1 MSSLRARLLLPLLL
15 SAFLSASGLSGCLW
29 LPDWPIAD
37 KVEPDPSTDNRPFA
51 HCNPRPNR
59 WEPILVG
66 AATGSRTVECRI
78 RGAESVLWTLST
90 EVDEEQPT
98 LELDPSLLVELAPEL
113 RTPLVLGRDV
123 ESVRLRRDMLPWSPR
138 PYVAVLRAS
147 VQLPGEV
154 TTKRWPILVI
164 PAADELDSRLPSPLS
179 EPSGDEDS
187 EGAR

>member
-1 MSSLRARLLLPLLL
+1 MSSLRTRLLLPLLL
-15 SAFLSASGLSGCLW
+15 STVLATSGLCGCLW
-29 LPDWPIAD
+29 LPDWPIPD
-37 KVEPDPSTDNRPFA
+37 KVEPAPSSDNLPFA
-51 HCNPRPNR
+51 YCNPRPNR

-90 EVDEEQPT
+90 EVDDEQPT
-98 LELDPSLLVELAPEL
+98 LELDPTLLDQLAPEL

-154 TTKRWPILVI
+154 TTKRWPLLVI
-164 PAADELDSRLPSPLS
+164 PAADELESRLPSRLS
-179 EPSGDEDS
+179 NPSGDDQS
-187 EGAR
+187 EGAP